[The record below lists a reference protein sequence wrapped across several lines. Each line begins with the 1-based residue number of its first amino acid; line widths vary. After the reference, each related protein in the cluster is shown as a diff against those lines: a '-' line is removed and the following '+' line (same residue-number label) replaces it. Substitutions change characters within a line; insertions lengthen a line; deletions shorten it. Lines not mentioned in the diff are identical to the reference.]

1 MILQTERK
9 TGFSSSKILA
19 VMGYNRFRT
28 ATEQWLIDTKQMTVE
43 MTESGLQKTKM
54 GNTMEPII
62 KQLVEEEIGKPLYVT
77 KDRWRHNDYDFLTI
91 EFDALDQ
98 DEQIVYE
105 FKNTEHDEDF
115 LIQMYYPQVQ
125 SAMAI
130 TGYNKAKICYLKNG
144 WALGMIDIDRDE
156 NFIEHMIKVGEYYIG
171 CVRNMTAP
179 DEGYIAELVDPIQFF
194 KQYEKEPA
202 EVLDLDKSEIDLLYD
217 WADLKKRIAELEDE
231 ENKLKGIFAD
241 KYGKFRNGDVTY
253 SNVESVR
260 KGGYDIE
267 RLKYDYPDIDF
278 EQYRKRDS
286 VYQRQM
292 LKVKKSGS
300 GDIQI

>member
-9 TGFSSSKILA
+9 TGFSSSKVLA

-28 ATEQWLIDTKQMTVE
+28 ATEQWLVDTKQMTVE

-62 KQLVEEEIGKPLYVT
+62 KELVEDAIGKPLYVT
-77 KDRWRHNDYDFLTI
+77 KERWMHNDYDFLTI

-98 DEQIVYE
+98 EEGIVYE
-105 FKNTEHDEDF
+105 FKNTEHDEDY

-130 TGYNKAKICYLKNG
+130 SGYNKAKICYLKNG

-171 CVRNMTAP
+171 CVRNMTPP
-179 DEGYIAELVDPIQFF
+179 DEGYIAELVAPIEFF
-194 KQYEKEPA
+194 KQYEREPA
-202 EVLDLDKSEIDLLYD
+202 ERLDLDKEEIDLLYE
-217 WADLKKRIAELEDE
+217 WADIKKQINELQDK
-231 ENKLKGIFAD
+231 ENALKGVFAD
-241 KYGKFRNGDVTY
+241 KYGKFNDGDVVY

-267 RLKYDYPDIDF
+267 RLKYDYPDIDL

-300 GDIQI
+300 GDIEI

>member
-1 MILQTERK
+1 
-9 TGFSSSKILA
+9 
-19 VMGYNRFRT
+19 
-28 ATEQWLIDTKQMTVE
+28 
-43 MTESGLQKTKM
+43 
-54 GNTMEPII
+54 
-62 KQLVEEEIGKPLYVT
+62 
-77 KDRWRHNDYDFLTI
+77 
-91 EFDALDQ
+91 
-98 DEQIVYE
+98 
-105 FKNTEHDEDF
+105 
-115 LIQMYYPQVQ
+115 
-125 SAMAI
+125 
-130 TGYNKAKICYLKNG
+130 
-144 WALGMIDIDRDE
+144 
-156 NFIEHMIKVGEYYIG
+156 
-171 CVRNMTAP
+171 MTAP

-217 WADLKKRIAELEDE
+217 WADLKKKIAELEDE

-260 KGGYDIE
+260 KGGYDME
-267 RLKYDYPDIDF
+267 RLKYDYPDIDI